1 MAKSMKN
8 SIREAAIV
16 SSERE
21 VLIRAAIKQGKTTR
35 STIAKATGLEK
46 TIVSMMLANNTEL
59 RNEWIVNKR
68 MMVDVSVDNINDIIN
83 DPQHKDHFQASKWVA
98 SNIDSELSTI
108 LFPTQSDLQ
117 IEIGGTDGVD
127 DNPVVIKFTG
137 GQNKD

>member
-8 SIREAAIV
+8 SIRKAASV
-16 SSERE
+16 SKERE
-21 VLIRAAIKQGKTTR
+21 EIIAEALKQGHTTR
-35 STIAKATGLEK
+35 KTISKATGLDP
-46 TIVSMMLANNTEL
+46 TIVSMMLSNNPEL
-59 RNEWIVNKR
+59 RNEWIVKKR

-83 DPQHKDHFQASKWVA
+83 DAKHKDHFQASKWVA

-117 IEIGGTDGVD
+117 IEIGGTDNVD
-127 DNPVVIKFTG
+127 DNPVIIKFTG